1 MADDSLVVGFCS
13 LQQTRLL
20 SYGQPYPRVRVQ
32 YLALN
37 SHQPLTIFLEIIIV
51 LLPFTDST
59 VQLIVASIS
68 LVNHTVIKIKSRE
81 FLSPGRTGPGGG
93 CEKRKRKRKR
103 EYNFET
109 TSQRVHPRV
118 SKNNAQHQHQHNI
131 VKFEVEE
138 LAS

>member
-81 FLSPGRTGPGGG
+81 FLSPGRPGGG
-93 CEKRKRKRKR
+93 GRGGAAKR
-103 EYNFET
+103 ERGRERENT
-109 TSQRVHPRV
+109 TSKLPR
-118 SKNNAQHQHQHNI
+118 SEYTQGSQKIMLNI
-131 VKFEVEE
+131 NINITLSSLK
-138 LAS
+138 LKS